1 MVQVRI
7 ITNLGPATDVVA
19 PTTTPREVLEKNEID
34 YSRGAVSID
43 GVPLRVGDLDKSLA
57 ELGVG
62 ERCNLSVVVKADNA

>member
-43 GVPLRVGDLDKSLA
+43 GVPLRVGDLDK
-57 ELGVG
+57 
-62 ERCNLSVVVKADNA
+62 